1 MRTLF
6 ISSCL
11 VAFAFAPAQAA
22 NVNLQANLVNSCVLS
37 INSNG
42 TMTANTAGTQIGSEN
57 PSGSAASLGLVAIGS
72 LPTVTFA
79 APSLSASPA
88 GWTASHT
95 DSIRY
100 TSNRGANQAYTSS
113 QSSVTSGGLT
123 ETFTVH
129 GKVDSAAGFD
139 AGNYTLTTVVTCS
152 Q

>member
-1 MRTLF
+1 MRRF
-6 ISSCL
+6 FQFCCL
-11 VAFAFAPAQAA
+11 LSFAAAPAAAA
-22 NVNLQANLVNSCVLS
+22 NVNLQASLVNSCVLS

-42 TMTANTAGTQIGSEN
+42 TMTANAAGTQIGSEN
-57 PSGSAASLGLVAIGS
+57 GGGSAASLGLVAIGT

-95 DSIRY
+95 DAIRY
-100 TSNRGANQAYTSS
+100 TSNRGASQGYTAS
-113 QSSVTSGGLT
+113 QSSVTAGGLT

-129 GKVDSAAGFD
+129 GKIDSTAGFD

>member
-1 MRTLF
+1 MRTSIL
-6 ISSCL
+6 SSCL
-11 VAFAFAPAQAA
+11 IAFAAAPVTAA

-37 INSNG
+37 INSDG

-57 PSGSAASLGLVAIGS
+57 PSGSAATFGLVAIGS
-72 LPTVTFA
+72 LPTVSFA

-88 GWTASHT
+88 GWSETHT

-113 QSSVTSGGLT
+113 QSSVTAGGLT

-129 GKVDSAAGFD
+129 GKVDSANGFD